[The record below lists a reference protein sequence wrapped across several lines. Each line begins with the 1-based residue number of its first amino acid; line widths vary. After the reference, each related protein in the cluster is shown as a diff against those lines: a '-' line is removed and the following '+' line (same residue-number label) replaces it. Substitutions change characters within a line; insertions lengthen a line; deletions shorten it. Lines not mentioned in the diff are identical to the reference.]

1 MSKYNT
7 ELPAADLNKSGIAI
21 AEGWLTVYS
30 VEPEQREYHS
40 ASMEYLP
47 VGVGLPALS
56 YADKPELPGDGLA
69 LVRSADGT
77 QWENLPD
84 FRGTEVYHTA
94 TGEPQTVTTIGELP
108 QNVTLLAP
116 RTPYD
121 KWDGSKWVTDAS
133 EQARVAVDAARLEMA
148 HRQQIVQ
155 RTIEP
160 LERAIK
166 LGMAT
171 EEEQAALTA
180 WETYSV
186 LLNRVDITKAPDI
199 EWPQQ
204 PN

>member
-1 MSKYNT
+1 MSKYNI
-7 ELPAADLNKSGIAI
+7 ELPTAILNENGISTTA
-21 AEGWLTVYS
+21 GWLTVYNI
-30 VEPEQREYHS
+30 EPVQREYQS
-40 ASMEYLP
+40 ASMEYLA

-56 YADKPELPGDGLA
+56 FADKPTLPKSSFA

-133 EQARVAVDAARLEMA
+133 EQARVAVDTARLEMA
-148 HRQQIVQ
+148 NRQQIVQ

-160 LERAIK
+160 LERAVK

-171 EEEQAALTA
+171 EEERSALTA